1 MLQSIYIGTAPGSK
15 GRTGGG
21 HSFFAKHT
29 RQTTE
34 KESLLS
40 LKVLG
45 SKNEILEMKLNFN
58 ISLPAKYHLSPLMI
72 GEWGNPEIPA
82 NFGHVAKNI
91 ERLKMVLLYQKQ
103 SS

>member
-58 ISLPAKYHLSPLMI
+58 ISLVACKILFVLLGDWGM
-72 GEWGNPEIPA
+72 GNPRNPRQ
-82 NFGHVAKNI
+82 FWTC
-91 ERLKMVLLYQKQ
+91 R
-103 SS
+103 

>member
-1 MLQSIYIGTAPGSK
+1 MLQSIYIGAAPGSK

-45 SKNEILEMKLNFN
+45 SKNEILEMKLNET
-58 ISLPAKYHLSPLMI
+58 L
-72 GEWGNPEIPA
+72 
-82 NFGHVAKNI
+82 VA
-91 ERLKMVLLYQKQ
+91 
-103 SS
+103 